1 MRRHRKLETWAGLN
15 DDPAIRARAIPAAR
29 SWRHSHATSLGTR
42 SGKRSTTMQVADIL
56 KDKGHSTMTVRPAET
71 VQAFAMRLKLER
83 VGAMPVSEDGKTLV
97 GIISERD
104 VAYGFAAH
112 GNELAALRVEDLMS
126 ASVVTCSPTDSIAHV
141 ARSHDAAANSPPS
154 GRRARPACRPDQHR
168 RCPETSPQRD

>member
-1 MRRHRKLETWAGLN
+1 
-15 DDPAIRARAIPAAR
+15 
-29 SWRHSHATSLGTR
+29 
-42 SGKRSTTMQVADIL
+42 MQVADIL

-141 ARSHDAAANSPPS
+141 ARVMTQ
-154 GRRARPACRPDQHR
+154 RRIRHLPVVEHERLVGLISIGDVLKHRLSEIEFEADVLRDLAIARR
-168 RCPETSPQRD
+168 